1 MGRHRRRAVP
11 PCCRDDSDCTLNDG
25 VRDRGDSNA
34 VSGWAGRDGSLVDL
48 MSPLDP
54 ESPPPPAAPESLLPC
69 PCFKLPPLCR
79 YEQAVGGR
87 GTVDGV
93 ASMINM
99 DLPSYLS
106 LLSVTGE

>member
-1 MGRHRRRAVP
+1 MQYQGGRGAMAPLWISCLRWIPNHRPRLQL
-11 PCCRDDSDCTLNDG
+11 S
-25 VRDRGDSNA
+25 
-34 VSGWAGRDGSLVDL
+34 
-48 MSPLDP
+48 
-54 ESPPPPAAPESLLPC
+54 PESLLPC